1 MQSVCGRGKTNLKLQ
16 QPWIGM
22 ICIHADLRYT
32 GRFDDDKQGG
42 DTILQKAIALYVELT
57 E

>member
-1 MQSVCGRGKTNLKLQ
+1 MQSVCGRGKMHLKLW
-16 QPWIGM
+16 QPWIGK
-22 ICIHADLRYT
+22 ICIHADLRYA

-42 DTILQKAIALYVELT
+42 DTILQKPIALYTELT